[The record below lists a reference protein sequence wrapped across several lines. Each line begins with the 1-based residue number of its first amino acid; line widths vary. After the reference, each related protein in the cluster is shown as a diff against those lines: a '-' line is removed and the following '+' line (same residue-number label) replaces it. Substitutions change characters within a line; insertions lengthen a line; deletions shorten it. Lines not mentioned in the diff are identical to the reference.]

1 MCTIHSAAR
10 GGGLGTVREKNAAES
25 HGVGIA
31 CVLIHDL
38 LLINTAYGVGVP
50 PLKRK
55 ISSFLESQWK
65 EDVGA
70 LYLWKSWRASWK
82 KSWGCPHLGNQMGLA
97 GSSSP
102 GGRLWGRGWQG
113 NQGWSV
119 YTQAPGPVGESSLQG
134 PNCSLRILVLLIF
147 KLD

>member
-1 MCTIHSAAR
+1 M
-10 GGGLGTVREKNAAES
+10 GTVREKNAAES

-50 PLKRK
+50 PLKQK

-70 LYLWKSWRASWK
+70 LYLWKS
-82 KSWGCPHLGNQMGLA
+82 
-97 GSSSP
+97 
-102 GGRLWGRGWQG
+102 
-113 NQGWSV
+113 
-119 YTQAPGPVGESSLQG
+119 
-134 PNCSLRILVLLIF
+134 
-147 KLD
+147 